1 MGNLMTNGRRILLTT
16 LLSLCLT
23 ACGGGGGSSGGGSTP
38 PPTVTLTSNDAS
50 RFLTQATYGPT
61 DSDIASVKTLGYS
74 AWIDQQMTVQQSS
87 AQTWMDNRLPA
98 LIAVNPKAQLGSMEF
113 EEAVWQGAA
122 TGQDQ
127 LRERVKLALSEIFVI
142 SFQFSDVDP
151 RGAGSYWDMLGNDA
165 FVNFRTLLNDVTY
178 HPQMGRYLTY
188 IHNLKDNPTTG
199 QTPDENYAREVM
211 QLMTIGLWQLNQ
223 DGTQKLD
230 ANGKPIPTYSHDDIA
245 GLAKVFTG
253 LGFYSPTPTS
263 TTFYGGNK
271 DANAE
276 VKPMIAYD
284 GFHSTSEKD
293 FLGVVIPASTTA
305 ATNADIK
312 TALDTIFNHPN
323 VGPFIGKRLIQS
335 LVTSNPSPA
344 YVSRVAAVFN
354 NNGSGVRGDMAAV
367 VKAVLTDTEARDTT
381 SAVASSTFG
390 KLREPMVRLANWM
403 HVFGAKSTSGNWLLG
418 TLSNASQLDQS
429 ALNSPTVFNFW
440 RPGYV
445 PTNSKIG
452 SAGLLAPEFQVVDE
466 VSVSGYLNTIQTAIQ
481 YGIGSSSDIKST
493 YDNEISLAA
502 TPQALVDRLNLL
514 LCYGQMSTAL
524 QSKIVTA
531 ITAIAIPS
539 GATVTQAQITA
550 AQTQRVQLAVLM
562 TMASGDYL
570 AQR

>member
-1 MGNLMTNGRRILLTT
+1 MC
-16 LLSLCLT
+16 LS
-23 ACGGGGGSSGGGSTP
+23 ACGGGGGSSGGGSSP
-38 PPTVTLTSNDAS
+38 PPTVTLTSNEVS

-61 DSDIASVKTLGYS
+61 DTDIGTVKTLGYS
-74 AWIDQQMTVQQSS
+74 AWIDQQMTVQQAS
-87 AQTWMDNRLPA
+87 AQTWMDNRLPI
-98 LIAVNPKAQLGSMEF
+98 LIAANPKATLGSLEF

-127 LRERVKLALSEIFVI
+127 LRERVKLALSEIFVV
-142 SFQFSDVDP
+142 SFQFSDVDA
-151 RGAGSYWDMLGNDA
+151 RGVGSYWDMLGNDA

-188 IHNLKDNPTTG
+188 IHNLKENATTG

-253 LGFYSPTPTS
+253 LGFYSPTPTTS
-263 TTFYGGNK
+263 TFYGYGTK

-284 GFHSTSEKD
+284 GFHSTSQKD
-293 FLGVVIPASTTA
+293 FLGVTIPASTTA
-305 ATNADIK
+305 ATNADVK

-323 VGPFIGKRLIQS
+323 VGPFVGKRLIQS
-335 LVTSNPSPA
+335 LITSNPSPA

-367 VKAVLTDTEARDTT
+367 VKAVLTDTEARDGAT
-381 SAVASSTFG
+381 AASSATYG

-403 HVFGAKSTSGNWLLG
+403 RVFGAKSTSGNWLLG
-418 TLSNASQLDQS
+418 TLSNSSQLSQS
-429 ALNSPTVFNFW
+429 ALNAPTVFNFW

-445 PTNSKIG
+445 PSNSKMG
-452 SAGLLAPEFQVVDE
+452 AAGLLAPEFQVVDE

-481 YGIGSSSDIKST
+481 SGIGSSSDIKST
-493 YDNEISLAA
+493 YDNELALAA

-514 LCYGQMSTAL
+514 LCYGQMSTGL
-524 QSKIVTA
+524 QAKIVTA
-531 ITAIAIPS
+531 ISAITIPS
-539 GATVTQAQITA
+539 GATATQAQITA

>member
-1 MGNLMTNGRRILLTT
+1 MTNGRRIVLTS
-16 LLSLCLT
+16 LISLCLA
-23 ACGGGGGSSGGGSTP
+23 ACGGGGGGSSGGGTTP
-38 PPTVTLTSNDAS
+38 PPPAPVALTSNDVS

-61 DSDIASVKTLGYS
+61 DLDISTVKTLGYS
-74 AWIDQQMTVQQSS
+74 AWIDQQMGVQQAS
-87 AQTWMDNRLPA
+87 AQTWMDNRLTA
-98 LIAVNPKAQLGSMEF
+98 LIAANPTARLGSMEF

-127 LRERVKLALSEIFVI
+127 LRERVKLALSEIFVV
-142 SFQFSDVDP
+142 SFQFSDVDA

-188 IHNLKDNPTTG
+188 IHNLKENPTTG

-230 ANGKPIPTYSHDDIA
+230 AGGKPIPTYTHDDIS

-276 VKPMIAYD
+276 VKAMIAYEA
-284 GFHSTSEKD
+284 FHSTSQKD
-293 FLGVVIPASTTA
+293 FLGVTIPASTTA
-305 ATNADIK
+305 ATNADVK
-312 TALDTIFNHPN
+312 TALDAIFNHPN

-335 LVTSNPSPA
+335 LVTSNPSPG
-344 YVSRVAAVFN
+344 YVSRVAGVFN

-367 VKAVLTDTEARDTT
+367 IKAVLTDTEARD
-381 SAVASSTFG
+381 SATAASSASSG
-390 KLREPMVRLANWM
+390 KLREPMGRLANWM
-403 HVFGAKSTSGNWLLG
+403 RVFGAKSTSGNWLLG
-418 TLSNASQLDQS
+418 TLSNASQLNQS
-429 ALNSPTVFNFW
+429 ALNAPSVFNFW

-445 PTNSKIG
+445 PTNSKMG

-481 YGIGSSSDIKST
+481 SGIGSSSDIKST
-493 YDNEISLAA
+493 YDNELGLAA

-524 QSKIVTA
+524 QAKIVAAVGA
-531 ITAIAIPS
+531 ITIPS

-550 AQTQRVQLAVLM
+550 TQTQRVQLAVLM

>member
-1 MGNLMTNGRRILLTT
+1 MC
-16 LLSLCLT
+16 LS

-38 PPTVTLTSNDAS
+38 PPTVTLTSNEVS

-61 DSDIASVKTLGYS
+61 DTDIGTVKTLGYS
-74 AWIDQQMTVQQSS
+74 AWIDQQMTVQQAS
-87 AQTWMDNRLPA
+87 AQTWMDNRLPI
-98 LIAVNPKAQLGSMEF
+98 LIAANPKATLGSLEF

-127 LRERVKLALSEIFVI
+127 LRERVKLALSEIFVV
-142 SFQFSDVDP
+142 SFQFSDVDA
-151 RGAGSYWDMLGNDA
+151 RGVGSYWDMLGNDA

-188 IHNLKDNPTTG
+188 IHNLKENATTG

-253 LGFYSPTPTS
+253 LGFYSPTPTTS
-263 TTFYGGNK
+263 TFYGYGTK

-284 GFHSTSEKD
+284 GFHSTSQKD
-293 FLGVVIPASTTA
+293 FLGVTIPASTTA
-305 ATNADIK
+305 ATNADVK

-323 VGPFIGKRLIQS
+323 VGPFVGKRLIQS
-335 LVTSNPSPA
+335 LITSNPSPA

-367 VKAVLTDTEARDTT
+367 VKAVLTDTEARDGAT
-381 SAVASSTFG
+381 AASSATYG

-403 HVFGAKSTSGNWLLG
+403 RVFGAKSTSGNWLLG
-418 TLSNASQLDQS
+418 TLSNSSQLSQS
-429 ALNSPTVFNFW
+429 ALNAPTVFNFW

-445 PTNSKIG
+445 PSNSKMG
-452 SAGLLAPEFQVVDE
+452 AAGLLAPEFQVVDE

-481 YGIGSSSDIKST
+481 SGIGSSSDIKST
-493 YDNEISLAA
+493 YDNELALAA

-514 LCYGQMSTAL
+514 LCYGQMSTGL
-524 QSKIVTA
+524 QAKIVTA
-531 ITAIAIPS
+531 ISAITIPS
-539 GATVTQAQITA
+539 GATATQAQITA

>member
-1 MGNLMTNGRRILLTT
+1 MC
-16 LLSLCLT
+16 LS

-38 PPTVTLTSNDAS
+38 PPTVTLTSNEVS
-50 RFLTQATYGPT
+50 RFLTQATSGPT
-61 DSDIASVKTLGYS
+61 DTDIGTVKTLGYS
-74 AWIDQQMTVQQSS
+74 AWIDQQMTVQQAS
-87 AQTWMDNRLPA
+87 AQTWMDNRLPI
-98 LIAVNPKAQLGSMEF
+98 LIAANPKATLGSLEF

-127 LRERVKLALSEIFVI
+127 LRERVKLALSEIFVV
-142 SFQFSDVDP
+142 SFQFSDVDA
-151 RGAGSYWDMLGNDA
+151 RGVGSYWDMLGNDA

-188 IHNLKDNPTTG
+188 IHNLKENATTG

-253 LGFYSPTPTS
+253 LGFYSPTPTTS
-263 TTFYGGNK
+263 TFYGYGTK

-284 GFHSTSEKD
+284 GFHSTSQKD
-293 FLGVVIPASTTA
+293 FLGVTIPASTTA
-305 ATNADIK
+305 ATNADVK

-323 VGPFIGKRLIQS
+323 VGPFVGKRLIQS
-335 LVTSNPSPA
+335 LITSNPSPA

-367 VKAVLTDTEARDTT
+367 VKAVLTDTEARDGAT
-381 SAVASSTFG
+381 AASSATYG

-403 HVFGAKSTSGNWLLG
+403 RVFGAKSTSGNWLLG
-418 TLSNASQLDQS
+418 TLSNSSQLSQS
-429 ALNSPTVFNFW
+429 ALNAPTVFNFW

-445 PTNSKIG
+445 PSNSKMG
-452 SAGLLAPEFQVVDE
+452 AAGLLAPEFQVVDE

-481 YGIGSSSDIKST
+481 SGIGSSSDLKST
-493 YDNEISLAA
+493 SDNELALAA

-514 LCYGQMSTAL
+514 LCYGQMSTGL
-524 QSKIVTA
+524 QAKIVTA
-531 ITAIAIPS
+531 ISAITIPS
-539 GATVTQAQITA
+539 GATATQAQITA

>member
-1 MGNLMTNGRRILLTT
+1 MC
-16 LLSLCLT
+16 LS

-38 PPTVTLTSNDAS
+38 PPTVTLTSNEVS

-61 DSDIASVKTLGYS
+61 DTDIGTVKTLGYS
-74 AWIDQQMTVQQSS
+74 AWIDQQMTVQQAS
-87 AQTWMDNRLPA
+87 AQTWMDNRLPI
-98 LIAVNPKAQLGSMEF
+98 LIAANPKATLGSLEF

-127 LRERVKLALSEIFVI
+127 LRERVKLALSEIFVV
-142 SFQFSDVDP
+142 SFQFSDVDA
-151 RGAGSYWDMLGNDA
+151 RGVGSYWDMLGNDA

-188 IHNLKDNPTTG
+188 IHNLKENATTG

-253 LGFYSPTPTS
+253 LGFYSPTPTTS
-263 TTFYGGNK
+263 TFYGYGTK

-284 GFHSTSEKD
+284 GFHSTSQKD
-293 FLGVVIPASTTA
+293 FLGVTIPASTTA
-305 ATNADIK
+305 ATNADVK

-323 VGPFIGKRLIQS
+323 VGPFVGKRLIQS
-335 LVTSNPSPA
+335 LITSNPSPA

-367 VKAVLTDTEARDTT
+367 VKAVLTDTEARDGAT
-381 SAVASSTFG
+381 AASSATYG

-403 HVFGAKSTSGNWLLG
+403 RVFGAKSTSGNWLLG
-418 TLSNASQLDQS
+418 TLSNSSQLSQS
-429 ALNSPTVFNFW
+429 ALIAPTVFNFW

-445 PTNSKIG
+445 PSNSKMG
-452 SAGLLAPEFQVVDE
+452 AAGLLAPEFQVVDE

-481 YGIGSSSDIKST
+481 SGIGSSSDIKST
-493 YDNEISLAA
+493 YDNELALAA

-514 LCYGQMSTAL
+514 LCYGQMSTGL
-524 QSKIVTA
+524 QAKIVTA
-531 ITAIAIPS
+531 ISAITIPS
-539 GATVTQAQITA
+539 GATATQAQITA

>member
-1 MGNLMTNGRRILLTT
+1 MTNGRRILLTT
-16 LLSLCLT
+16 FLSLCLT

-98 LIAVNPKAQLGSMEF
+98 LIAANPKAQLGSMEF

-188 IHNLKDNPTTG
+188 IHNIKENPTTG

-367 VKAVLTDTEARDTT
+367 VKAVLTDSEARDTT

-445 PTNSKIG
+445 PTNSKMG

>member
-1 MGNLMTNGRRILLTT
+1 MTNGRRIILTV
-16 LLSLCLT
+16 LASMCLS

-38 PPTVTLTSNDAS
+38 PPTVTLTSNEVS

-61 DSDIASVKTLGYS
+61 DTDIGTVKTLGYS
-74 AWIDQQMTVQQSS
+74 AWIDQQMTVQQAS
-87 AQTWMDNRLPA
+87 AQTWMDNRLPI
-98 LIAVNPKAQLGSMEF
+98 LIAANPKATLGSLEF

-127 LRERVKLALSEIFVI
+127 LRERVKLALSEIFVV
-142 SFQFSDVDP
+142 SFQFSDVDA
-151 RGAGSYWDMLGNDA
+151 RGVGSYWDMLGNDA

-188 IHNLKDNPTTG
+188 IHNLKENATTG

-253 LGFYSPTPTS
+253 LGFYSPTPTTS
-263 TTFYGGNK
+263 TFYGYGTK

-284 GFHSTSEKD
+284 GFHSTSQKD
-293 FLGVVIPASTTA
+293 FLGVTIPASTTA
-305 ATNADIK
+305 ATNADVK

-323 VGPFIGKRLIQS
+323 VGPFVGKRLIQS
-335 LVTSNPSPA
+335 LITSNPSPA

-367 VKAVLTDTEARDTT
+367 VKAVLTDTEARDGAT
-381 SAVASSTFG
+381 AASSATYG

-403 HVFGAKSTSGNWLLG
+403 RVFGAKSTSGNWLLG
-418 TLSNASQLDQS
+418 TLSNSSQLSQS
-429 ALNSPTVFNFW
+429 ALNAPTVFNFW

-445 PTNSKIG
+445 PSNSKMG
-452 SAGLLAPEFQVVDE
+452 AAGLLAPEFQVVDE

-481 YGIGSSSDIKST
+481 SGIGSSSDIKST
-493 YDNEISLAA
+493 YDNELALAA

-514 LCYGQMSTAL
+514 LCYGQMSTGL
-524 QSKIVTA
+524 QAKIVTA
-531 ITAIAIPS
+531 ISAITIPS
-539 GATVTQAQITA
+539 GATATQAQITA

>member
-1 MGNLMTNGRRILLTT
+1 MTNGQRVLLTVI
-16 LLSLCLT
+16 LSLCLT
-23 ACGGGGGSSGGGSTP
+23 ACGGGGGGGSGSGGTTP
-38 PPTVTLTSNDAS
+38 PPTVTLTSNDVS

-61 DSDIASVKTLGYS
+61 DADIASVKTLGYS
-74 AWIDQQMTVQQSS
+74 AWIDQQMSVQQAS
-87 AQTWMDNRLPA
+87 AQTWMENRLPA
-98 LIAVNPKAQLGSMEF
+98 LIAANPKAQLGSMEF
-113 EEAVWQGAA
+113 EEAVWQGAGA
-122 TGQDQ
+122 GQDQ
-127 LRERVKLALSEIFVI
+127 LRERVKLALSQIFVI
-142 SFQFSDVDP
+142 SFQFSDIDA

-165 FVNFRTLLNDVTY
+165 FGNFRTLLNDVTY

-188 IHNLKDNPTTG
+188 IHNLKENPTTG

-230 ANGKPIPTYSHDDIA
+230 GSGKPIATYSHDDIA

-253 LGFYSPTPTS
+253 LGFYSPTPTT

-284 GFHSTSEKD
+284 AFHSTSEKD

-323 VGPFIGKRLIQS
+323 VGPFIAKRLIQS
-335 LVTSNPSPA
+335 LVTSNPSPT

-367 VKAVLTDTEARDTT
+367 VKAVLTDTEARD
-381 SAVASSTFG
+381 SATAASSATFG
-390 KLREPMVRLANWM
+390 KLREPMVRLGNWM
-403 HVFGAKSTSGNWLLG
+403 HVFGATSTSGNWLLG
-418 TLSNASQLDQS
+418 TLSNSSQLSQS
-429 ALNSPTVFNFW
+429 ALNAPSVFNFW

-445 PTNSKIG
+445 PSNSKMG
-452 SAGLLAPEFQVVDE
+452 AAGLLAPEFQVVDE
-466 VSVSGYLNTIQTAIQ
+466 VSVSGYLNTIQSAIQ
-481 YGIGSSSDIKST
+481 SGVGSGADIKSA
-493 YDNEISLAA
+493 YANEIPLAA
-502 TPQALVDRLNLL
+502 NPQSLVDRLNLL

-524 QSKIVTA
+524 QAKIVSA
-531 ITAIAIPS
+531 INAIAIPS

-550 AQTQRVQLAVLM
+550 AQTQRVQIAVLM

>member
-1 MGNLMTNGRRILLTT
+1 MTNGRRLLFIA
-16 LLSLCLT
+16 LISLGLS
-23 ACGGGGGSSGGGSTP
+23 ACGGGGGGGGSSGSGTTTP
-38 PPTVTLTSNDAS
+38 PAATLTANDAS

-61 DSDIASVKTLGYS
+61 DADISSVQSSGYS
-74 AWIDQQMTVQQSS
+74 AWIDQQTTLQQAS
-87 AQTWMDNRLPA
+87 AQAWMDNRLPA
-98 LIAVNPKAQLGSMEF
+98 LVAANPKARLSSMEL

-142 SFQFSDVDP
+142 SFQFSNIDP

-165 FVNFRTLLNDVTY
+165 FGNFRTLLNDVTY

-188 IHNLKDNPTTG
+188 MRNVKENPATG
-199 QTPDENYAREVM
+199 QTPDENYARESM

-230 ANGKPIPTYSHDDIA
+230 TNGQPIPTYTHDDIA
-245 GLAKVFTG
+245 GMARVFTG
-253 LGFYSPTPTS
+253 LSLYSPNPTT
-263 TTFYGGNK
+263 TTFYGGNE
-271 DANAE
+271 DPNAE

-284 GFHSTSEKD
+284 AFHSTSEKD

-305 ATNADIK
+305 NTNADIK
-312 TALDTIFNHPN
+312 IALDTLFNHPN

-367 VKAVLTDTEARDTT
+367 IKAVLTDTEARD
-381 SAVASSTFG
+381 SATAAASATYG
-390 KLREPMVRLANWM
+390 KLREPMVRLGNWM
-403 HVFGAKSTSGNWLLG
+403 RIFGAKSTSGNWLLG
-418 TLSNASQLDQS
+418 TLSNSTQLDQS
-429 ALNSPTVFNFW
+429 ALNAPSVFNFW

-445 PTNSKIG
+445 PSNSKMG

-466 VSVSGYLNTIQTAIQ
+466 VSVAGYLNTIQTAIQ
-481 YGIGSSSDIKST
+481 SGVGSSSDIKSAYT
-493 YDNEISLAA
+493 TEIALAA
-502 TPQALVDRLNLL
+502 TPQSLVDRLNLL
-514 LCYGQMSTAL
+514 LCYGQMSSGL
-524 QSKIVTA
+524 QAKIVSA
-531 ITAIAIPS
+531 ISAIGIPS
-539 GATVTQAQITA
+539 GASATQAQITA
-550 AQTQRVQLAVLM
+550 AQTLRVQLAIMM
-562 TMASGDYL
+562 TMSSGEYL

>member
-1 MGNLMTNGRRILLTT
+1 MC
-16 LLSLCLT
+16 LS

-38 PPTVTLTSNDAS
+38 PPTVTLTSNEVS

-61 DSDIASVKTLGYS
+61 DTDIGTVKTLGYS
-74 AWIDQQMTVQQSS
+74 AWIDQQMTVQQAS
-87 AQTWMDNRLPA
+87 AQTWMDNRLPI
-98 LIAVNPKAQLGSMEF
+98 LIAANPKATLGSLEF

-127 LRERVKLALSEIFVI
+127 LRERVKLALSEIFVV
-142 SFQFSDVDP
+142 SFQFSDVDA
-151 RGAGSYWDMLGNDA
+151 RGVGSYWDMLGNDA

-188 IHNLKDNPTTG
+188 IHNLKENATTG

-253 LGFYSPTPTS
+253 LGFYSPTPTTS
-263 TTFYGGNK
+263 TFYGYGTK

-284 GFHSTSEKD
+284 GFHSTSQKD
-293 FLGVVIPASTTA
+293 FLGVTIPASTTA
-305 ATNADIK
+305 ATNADVK

-323 VGPFIGKRLIQS
+323 VGPFIGKRLIQT

-367 VKAVLTDTEARDTT
+367 VKAVLTDTEARDGAT
-381 SAVASSTFG
+381 AASSATYG

-403 HVFGAKSTSGNWLLG
+403 RVFGAKSTSGNWLLG
-418 TLSNASQLDQS
+418 TLSNSSQLSQS
-429 ALNSPTVFNFW
+429 ALNAPTVFNFW

-445 PTNSKIG
+445 PSNSKMG
-452 SAGLLAPEFQVVDE
+452 AAGLLAPEFQVVDE

-481 YGIGSSSDIKST
+481 SGIGSSSDIKST
-493 YDNEISLAA
+493 YDNELALAA

-514 LCYGQMSTAL
+514 LCYGQMSTGL
-524 QSKIVTA
+524 QAKIVTA
-531 ITAIAIPS
+531 ISAITIPS
-539 GATVTQAQITA
+539 GATATQAQITA

>member
-1 MGNLMTNGRRILLTT
+1 MTNGRRIVLTS
-16 LLSLCLT
+16 LLSLCLA
-23 ACGGGGGSSGGGSTP
+23 ACGGGGGGSSGGGTTP
-38 PPTVTLTSNDAS
+38 PPAPVALTSNDVS

-61 DSDIASVKTLGYS
+61 DLDISTVKTLGYS
-74 AWIDQQMTVQQSS
+74 AWIDQQMGVQQAS
-87 AQTWMDNRLPA
+87 AQTWMDNRLTA
-98 LIAVNPKAQLGSMEF
+98 LIAANPTARLGSMEF

-127 LRERVKLALSEIFVI
+127 LRERVKLALSEIFVV
-142 SFQFSDVDP
+142 SFQFSDVDA

-188 IHNLKDNPTTG
+188 IHNLKENPTTG

-230 ANGKPIPTYSHDDIA
+230 AGGKPIPTYTHDDIS

-276 VKPMIAYD
+276 VKPMIAYEA
-284 GFHSTSEKD
+284 FHSTSQKD
-293 FLGVVIPASTTA
+293 FLGVTIPASTTA
-305 ATNADIK
+305 ATNADVK
-312 TALDTIFNHPN
+312 TALDAIFNHPN

-335 LVTSNPSPA
+335 LVTSNPSPG
-344 YVSRVAAVFN
+344 YVSRVAGVFN

-367 VKAVLTDTEARDTT
+367 IKAVLTDTEARD
-381 SAVASSTFG
+381 SATAASSATYG

-403 HVFGAKSTSGNWLLG
+403 RVFGAKSTSGNWLLG
-418 TLSNASQLDQS
+418 TLSNASQLNQS
-429 ALNSPTVFNFW
+429 ALNAPSVFNFW

-445 PTNSKIG
+445 PSNSKMG

-481 YGIGSSSDIKST
+481 SGIGSSSDIKST
-493 YDNEISLAA
+493 YDNELGLAA

-524 QSKIVTA
+524 QAKIVAAVGALT
-531 ITAIAIPS
+531 IPS

>member
-1 MGNLMTNGRRILLTT
+1 M
-16 LLSLCLT
+16 
-23 ACGGGGGSSGGGSTP
+23 
-38 PPTVTLTSNDAS
+38 S

-61 DSDIASVKTLGYS
+61 DTDIGTVKTLGYS
-74 AWIDQQMTVQQSS
+74 AWIDQQMTVQQAS
-87 AQTWMDNRLPA
+87 AQTWMDNRLPI
-98 LIAVNPKAQLGSMEF
+98 LIAANPKATLGSLEF

-127 LRERVKLALSEIFVI
+127 LRERVKLALSEIFVV
-142 SFQFSDVDP
+142 SFQFSDVDA
-151 RGAGSYWDMLGNDA
+151 RGVGSYWDMLGNDA

-188 IHNLKDNPTTG
+188 IHNLKENATTG

-253 LGFYSPTPTS
+253 LGFYSPTPTTS
-263 TTFYGGNK
+263 TFYGYGTT

-284 GFHSTSEKD
+284 GFHSTSQKD
-293 FLGVVIPASTTA
+293 FLGVTIPASTTA
-305 ATNADIK
+305 ATNADVK

-323 VGPFIGKRLIQS
+323 VGPFVGKRLIQS
-335 LVTSNPSPA
+335 LITSNPSPA

-367 VKAVLTDTEARDTT
+367 VKAVLTDTEARDGAT
-381 SAVASSTFG
+381 AASSATYG

-403 HVFGAKSTSGNWLLG
+403 RVFGAKSTSGNWLLG
-418 TLSNASQLDQS
+418 TLSNSSQLSQS
-429 ALNSPTVFNFW
+429 ALNAPTVFNFW

-445 PTNSKIG
+445 PSNSKMG
-452 SAGLLAPEFQVVDE
+452 AAGLLAPEFQVVDE

-481 YGIGSSSDIKST
+481 SGIGSSSDIKST
-493 YDNEISLAA
+493 YDNELALAA

-514 LCYGQMSTAL
+514 LCYGQMSTGL
-524 QSKIVTA
+524 QAKIVTA
-531 ITAIAIPS
+531 ISAITIPS
-539 GATVTQAQITA
+539 GATATQAQITA